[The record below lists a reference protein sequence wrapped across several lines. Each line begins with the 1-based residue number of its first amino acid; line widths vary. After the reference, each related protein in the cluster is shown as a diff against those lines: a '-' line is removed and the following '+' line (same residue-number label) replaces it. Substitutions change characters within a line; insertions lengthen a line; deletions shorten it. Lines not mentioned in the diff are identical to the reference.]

1 MIRLWGRNT
10 SSNVMKVLC
19 VLDELGLSYDRV
31 DIGGP
36 FGGTGTPEYR
46 ALQPLG
52 LVPAIEDEGVKL
64 FESNAI
70 IRFLCNKHAPSAQLY
85 PSDPGARGVV
95 DQWLDFQQTALTG
108 PASTFFIGLV
118 RTPPE
123 KRDTAAIAKAIHD
136 AGDIYGILDKLLAK
150 QDWIAG
156 NHLTLADIAF
166 GVHAHRWFALDLP
179 GRADLPNLRR
189 WYDRLCARPA
199 YKAHCTAKPV

>member
-19 VLDELGLSYDRV
+19 TLDELGLAYERIDV
-31 DIGGP
+31 GGP

-52 LVPAIEDEGVKL
+52 LVPALEDDGFAL

-70 IRFLCNKHAPSAQLY
+70 MRYLCRKYAPASPLY
-85 PSDPGARGVV
+85 PADPAAAAVV
-95 DQWLDFQQTALTG
+95 DQWLDFQQTALSP
-108 PASTFFIGLV
+108 PATVFFIGLV

-123 KRDTAAIAKAIHD
+123 KRDNDAIAASIVQTGKMYA
-136 AGDIYGILDKLLAK
+136 ILDRRLAT

-156 NHLTLADIAF
+156 PAPTLADFALGI
-166 GVHAHRWFALDLP
+166 HAHRWFALDLP
-179 GRADLPNLRR
+179 GRPDLPNLRR
-189 WYDRLCARPA
+189 WYDRLAARPVFA
-199 YKAHCTAKPV
+199 RHCTAKPI